1 MKRILK
7 CLLAFFILFS
17 TVDLSVINLCGTVCS
32 NGEKM
37 TTISELVK
45 IECALFCQT
54 KNVVANMCDNIV
66 KDVQLLLTPTQH
78 NKTFFDTD
86 KTERRI
92 YTDNYFNYVKVLLL
106 VSVAKSVCF
115 IDKTKFLLF
124 FFGFVFMFILKYLGL
139 LFTFGKVA
147 FRQHYKTAYIN

>member
-17 TVDLSVINLCGTVCS
+17 TIDLSVINLCGNICS

-45 IECALFCQT
+45 IECDLLCQT
-54 KNVVANMCDNIV
+54 KNVVANMCNNIV
-66 KDVQLLLTPTQH
+66 KDVQFLLTATQI
-78 NKTFFDTD
+78 NKIFFDMD
-86 KTERRI
+86 KTERKL
-92 YTDNYFNYVKVLLL
+92 YMDNYFNYVKQLIIVKNMTSYVLFASTT
-106 VSVAKSVCF
+106 VF
-115 IDKTKFLLF
+115 LF

-147 FRQHYKTAYIN
+147 FRQHFKMAYIN